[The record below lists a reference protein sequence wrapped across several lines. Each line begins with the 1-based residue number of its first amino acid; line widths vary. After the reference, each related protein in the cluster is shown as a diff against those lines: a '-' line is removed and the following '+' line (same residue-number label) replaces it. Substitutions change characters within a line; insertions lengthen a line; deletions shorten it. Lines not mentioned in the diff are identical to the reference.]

1 MQLTQSR
8 LPVTFRAWC
17 AELVANLAFEMATRT
32 FYADTGGRV
41 AFRLV
46 PLWAA
51 TLSIGHGK
59 LVGRAD
65 HFKDQAGRGRAAQL

>member
-1 MQLTQSR
+1 M
-8 LPVTFRAWC
+8 TFRAWC

-32 FYADTGGRV
+32 FCADTGGRV

-51 TLSIGHGK
+51 TLSIDTKFGVRRVLKPAKFRDG
-59 LVGRAD
+59 G
-65 HFKDQAGRGRAAQL
+65 